1 MDENARSESLD
12 PRNGASESNSSP
24 SELRFDGFRAENSEI
39 SAPDGASADGEGKRD
54 QFGGKPDFRAFPG
67 VGSNAARYK
76 TMSPARLPITRSPCL
91 TIPPGLSPTTLLD
104 SPVLLSNMKAEPSPT
119 TGTFSMPHLRHD
131 ARGSESFSS
140 PRDTSNSSSFDEGS
154 PGDFEFKPHVE
165 SLSNSA
171 LSSLGPRVSVGSNFQ
186 QGKQFSSPPSV
197 TTENVNASCHDLT
210 LSVTP
215 SNPAGHVVTS
225 RAGATTEI
233 SADGPQQTQNL
244 DNGNHVSQSDHRG
257 HNPLVVVEKSSEDGY
272 NWRKYGQKHVKGSE
286 FPRSYY
292 KCTHPNC
299 QVKKQLERSHDGQI
313 TDIIYKG
320 KHDHP
325 KPQPSRRLAVG
336 TILSSQGEE
345 RSDAYSSMITDE
357 NPSSLQIN
365 ASNHVEASGT
375 LERCPISVSDDDIE
389 GARSSKAGN
398 DIDDED
404 DPEAKRR
411 KTDLGSIDVSPLGKV
426 TREPRVVV
434 QTLSE
439 VDILDD
445 GYRWRKYGQKVVKG
459 NPNPRSYYKC
469 TNAGCPVRKHV
480 ERASHDPKAVITTY
494 EGKHNHDV
502 PSARSSSHEAAGPM
516 ALNDAGVH
524 NAHLP
529 SAFDGMLRADQSGN
543 DDVISL
549 DLGVGIS
556 SNLENRPNEK
566 KLSQDTTQIHCQNP
580 IGGMVHNEVIHATP
594 VSSYY
599 GGRLDVPDCIRPRED
614 QGESFT
620 FNTPSMNHSP
630 NLYPQNI
637 GRLVMGP

>member
-1 MDENARSESLD
+1 MDENVRSESLD
-12 PRNGASESNSSP
+12 PRNGAPVPNSSP
-24 SELRFDGFRAENSEI
+24 SELRFDGFRPENSEI
-39 SAPDGASADGEGKRD
+39 SALDGASADDEGKRE
-54 QFGGKPDFRAFPG
+54 QFCGKPDFKAFPG

-119 TGTFSMPHLRHD
+119 TGTFSMPQLRHD

-154 PGDFEFKPHVE
+154 PRDFEFKPHVE
-165 SLSNSA
+165 PLSNSV
-171 LSSLGPRVSVGSNFQ
+171 LSSLCPRVSVGSNFQ
-186 QGKQFSSPPSV
+186 QGKPFSSLPSV
-197 TTENVNASCHDLT
+197 NTENVSVSSHDLT

-215 SNPAGHVVTS
+215 SNPAGHVAAS
-225 RAGATTEI
+225 RAGAIAEI
-233 SADGPQQTQNL
+233 AADGPWQNQNR
-244 DNGNHVSQSDHRG
+244 DNGNHVSQSDQRG
-257 HNPLVVVEKSSEDGY
+257 HNPLVVVERSSEDGF
-272 NWRKYGQKHVKGSE
+272 NWRKYGQKLVKGSE

-299 QVKKQLERSHDGQI
+299 QVKKQLERSHDGQV

-325 KPQPSRRLAVG
+325 KPLPSRRLAVG
-336 TILSSQGEE
+336 TILSGQGEE
-345 RSDAYSSMITDE
+345 RSDAFSSLITDE
-357 NPSSLQIN
+357 NPSSLQGN
-365 ASNHVEASGT
+365 LSNHVETSGT
-375 LERCPISVSDDDIE
+375 PERFPISVSDDDME
-389 GARSSKAGN
+389 GARPSKAGN

-502 PSARSSSHEAAGPM
+502 PSSRSSTHDAAGPVP
-516 ALNDAGVH
+516 LNDAGVH
-524 NAHLP
+524 NTHL
-529 SAFDGMLRADQSGN
+529 STALDGLSRADQSGN
-543 DDVISL
+543 SGVISL

-556 SNLENRPNEK
+556 SNSENRYDEK
-566 KLSQDTTQIHCQNP
+566 QLAQDTAQIQCQNP
-580 IGGMVHNEVIHATP
+580 IGGMTHNEVIHTTT

-599 GGRLDVPDCIRPRED
+599 GGRVDVSDCIRPRED

-620 FNTPSMNHSP
+620 FNTPSINHSS
-630 NLYPQNI
+630 NLYLQNI

>member
-1 MDENARSESLD
+1 MEENGRSESLD
-12 PRNGASESNSSP
+12 PRNGALELNPSP
-24 SELRFDGFRAENSEI
+24 SELRFDGFPAENGEI
-39 SAPDGASADGEGKRD
+39 SVHDGASADDEGKRD
-54 QFGGKPDFRAFPG
+54 QSCGKPDFRAFPG

-104 SPVLLSNMKAEPSPT
+104 SPVLLSNMKAELSPT
-119 TGTFSMPHLRHD
+119 TGNFSMPQLRHD

-140 PRDTSNSSSFDEGS
+140 PRDNSNSSSFDEGS
-154 PGDFEFKPHVE
+154 AGDFEFKPHVVP
-165 SLSNSA
+165 LSNSV

-186 QGKQFSSPPSV
+186 QGKPFSSTPSV
-197 TTENVNASCHDLT
+197 TTENVNVSSHDLT

-215 SNPAGHVVTS
+215 SNPAGHVAAS

-233 SADGPQQTQNL
+233 AADGQRQNQNS
-244 DNGNHVSQSDHRG
+244 DNGNHVSQSDHRL
-257 HNPLVVVEKSSEDGY
+257 HNPLVVVDRSSEDGY

-299 QVKKQLERSHDGQI
+299 QVKKQLERSHDGHI
-313 TDIIYKG
+313 TDLIYKG

-345 RSDAYSSMITDE
+345 RSDVFSSLITDE
-357 NPSSLQIN
+357 KPSSLQGN
-365 ASNHVEASGT
+365 MSNHVETSGT
-375 LERCPISVSDDDIE
+375 PERFPVSVSDDDME
-389 GARSSKAGN
+389 GARPSKAGN

-502 PSARSSSHEAAGPM
+502 PSARSNSHDAAGPVT
-516 ALNDAGVH
+516 LNDAGVH
-524 NAHLP
+524 NTHL
-529 SAFDGMLRADQSGN
+529 STVFDGMLRTDQSGN

-556 SNLENRPNEK
+556 SNLENRSTEK
-566 KLSQDTTQIHCQNP
+566 LTQDIAQIQCQNP
-580 IGGMVHNEVIHATP
+580 IGGMAYNEVTHATP

-599 GGRLDVPDCIRPRED
+599 GGRPDVSDRIRPLED

-620 FNTPSMNHSP
+620 FNTPPMSHSS